1 MSFDAIVVGLGAHGS
16 AAARSL
22 AERGVSVLGLE
33 AFERA
38 HGLGSSGGRTR
49 IFRVAYFEHP
59 GYVPLLIE
67 AWDRWLA
74 LERETGARLLE
85 QTGGL
90 YAGPPD
96 SAVFLGSLRSSEEH
110 SLPHEVLT
118 SDELRRRFPQ
128 FVVADDVVGLYE
140 ERAGFL
146 RSEAGIEAQLSMAE
160 RSGAELHFGERVLDW
175 QSTPSGVTVR
185 TDRARYSA
193 GNLVLAAGA
202 WIDRLLPGLD
212 LGLWVERVPLFW
224 FEPIGERDSFSP
236 GTLPV
241 WIFETDF
248 DAAYYGFPYDHDAGL
263 KVARHHSGERC
274 DPDLVDR
281 TASLADE
288 ERVRA
293 FLRAHMP
300 LADGPRREAAVCM
313 YTNAPDLDFIID
325 RHPELPGVAFASA
338 CSGHGF
344 KFAPVVGEILADLV
358 LEGQTD
364 RPIEF
369 LRLGRFGTRALKPEA
384 VQPA

>member
-16 AAARSL
+16 AAAQSL
-22 AERGVSVLGLE
+22 AERGASVLGLE
-33 AFERA
+33 AFDRG

-49 IFRVAYFEHP
+49 IIRVAYFEHP
-59 GYVPLLIE
+59 GYVPLLLE

-90 YAGPPD
+90 YAGPPE

-110 SLPHEVLT
+110 ALPHEVLT
-118 SDELRRRFPQ
+118 SNELRRRFPQ
-128 FVVADDVVGLYE
+128 FRVGDEIVGLYE

-146 RSEAGIEAQLSMAE
+146 RPEAGIEAQLSVAE
-160 RSGAELHFGERVLDW
+160 RSGAEFHFRERVLDW
-175 QSTPSGVTVR
+175 APTAGGVTVQ
-185 TDRARYSA
+185 TDRDRYSA
-193 GNLVLAAGA
+193 GHLVLAAGA

-212 LGLWVERVPLFW
+212 LRLWVERVPLFW
-224 FEPIGERDSFSP
+224 FEPTGEREQFSA
-236 GTLPV
+236 GKLPV
-241 WIFETDF
+241 WIFETGF
-248 DAAYYGFPYDHDAGL
+248 DGAFYGFPYDPNAGL
-263 KVARHHSGERC
+263 KLARHHSGERC

-281 TASLADE
+281 TASRVDE

-293 FLRAHMP
+293 FLRSHMP

-325 RHPELPGVAFASA
+325 RHPEVPGVAFASA

-344 KFAPVVGEILADLV
+344 KFAPVVGEILADLS
-358 LEGQTD
+358 LDGRTD
-364 RPIEF
+364 RPIDF
-369 LRLGRFGTRALKPEA
+369 LRLARFER
-384 VQPA
+384 QD